1 MKGYIE
7 YTWDSFYTV
16 NGTKRIPGVF
26 NITFHGV
33 NGQDL
38 VLQLDFS
45 GIGISFGSAC
55 ASGTVKA
62 SEMLLEMGITKEDA
76 LSTVRISFGKIHQLE
91 DVKKVA
97 DSIGEIL
104 QSSVKELVN
113 HGG

>member
-1 MKGYIE
+1 M
-7 YTWDSFYTV
+7 
-16 NGTKRIPGVF
+16 
-26 NITFHGV
+26 
-33 NGQDL
+33 
-38 VLQLDFS
+38 S

-55 ASGTVKA
+55 AAGTVKA

-76 LSTVRISFGKIHQLE
+76 LSTLRVSFGKIHQLE
-91 DVKKVA
+91 DVKKVV